1 MPFLS
6 LFTIKVGQF
15 RRENAARVVPL
26 LLLLL
31 LPSTSIWQTTIA
43 PVTPSSGLLTGSNI
57 EMFTFDQLNS
67 RPLIT

>member
-15 RRENAARVVPL
+15 RRENAARGVA
-26 LLLLL
+26 LLLL

-43 PVTPSSGLLTGSNI
+43 PVTPSSGLLTGLNI
-57 EMFTFDQLNS
+57 EMLTFDQL
-67 RPLIT
+67 IVDH

>member
-15 RRENAARVVPL
+15 RRENAARGVA